1 MGTSVYLSEEKTRPE
16 PLTPM
21 WMGRTGIAMI
31 DKMPQRPVLLKVPA
45 TGAMLRGE
53 VITLGSTKAC
63 VLPVDPLLIWNNT
76 AVTIKFRF
84 QDTIY
89 TLSGTTSDSYPD
101 RSFTFLYD
109 AVTREQVLTSYA
121 AVLREA
127 GLMENLSAPKAATGA
142 KAPAADTAGENASSA
157 SAPPAEAAKAHKAKE
172 KEAGEQ
178 KPTKG
183 EILHALAKKLPEE
196 LNEAFLHDVEIA
208 AALHLIN
215 DKQAYP
221 CELIRLGEGGGLAYF
236 EKPPALGLGTAT
248 EIRFTAHGVPYRFP
262 TFIQEE
268 LHPQVLQLAYQ
279 EMSPRIRTRL
289 KEYLKEI

>member
-21 WMGRTGIAMI
+21 WMGRTGIALI

-84 QDTIY
+84 RDTIY
-89 TLSGTTSDSYPD
+89 TLSGTTSESYPD

-109 AVTREQVLTSYA
+109 EVTREQVLTNYA

-127 GLMENLSAPKAATGA
+127 GLMENLSAPKSTT
-142 KAPAADTAGENASSA
+142 APAAAASTARENASSGA
-157 SAPPAEAAKAHKAKE
+157 LPPVEAAKAQKAKE
-172 KEAGEQ
+172 KDAGEQ
-178 KPTKG
+178 KPTKA
-183 EILHALAKKLPEE
+183 EILHALAKKLPDA
-196 LNEAFLHDVEIA
+196 LNESFLRDVEIES
-208 AALHLIN
+208 ALHLIN
-215 DKQAYP
+215 DTQAYP

-236 EKPPALGLGTAT
+236 NQPPALGLGTAT

-268 LHPQVLQLAYQ
+268 IHPQVLQLAFQ